1 MLSGGGFPRQAF
13 QILHFLLGDKNF
25 AKRLFL
31 SQLRQLQL
39 SIVNITCLI
48 DYWNGYTMRV
58 YIMIMEGRGS
68 NLVSLLVEGEVELRA
83 GMSD

>member
-1 MLSGGGFPRQAF
+1 MPG
-13 QILHFLLGDKNF
+13 
-25 AKRLFL
+25 
-31 SQLRQLQL
+31 
-39 SIVNITCLI
+39 
-48 DYWNGYTMRV
+48 V